1 MQLRLLGAVLY
12 YLGPTGRQGTVDLGP
27 CLASHKARARQAS
40 TCYTTVPM
48 GINAVDL
55 RVSPDIDFA
64 DATAKFAKDEE
75 IVCAGCGTEQTVLT
89 TAFSHRCQTCTA
101 RTRPADADAVG
112 SQRWML
118 GPQVGVWGGT
128 RTNQVAFRDHFISPL
143 MAHTVDL
150 IWFGAGTDATECSG
164 EDAEMKRCRVE
175 LRLRLQQCV
184 YLQDL
189 QGRGENAWVFTG
201 AASSGEDVSVPMV
214 WVGQREGFAN
224 SAAEL
229 AKPATS
235 APENAE
241 RLFDGD
247 FRAAAEATARGAL
260 GAGATA
266 KAVTAAATEALRE
279 RWSAMDGAARK
290 PYGDRRYAL
299 KVAQETER
307 AGHEQMVSLRDHH
320 TLLHAGS
327 TGAQAQAFVQARP
340 LLDACWQKGAKFV
353 DTFSRDWHGAAMVVA
368 GVSTLELCT
377 RGADSVLGWLSK
389 LVYSPIEVQCA
400 PETWVSIDL
409 AKLRLARTRS
419 KCGDFSAL
427 DAAQLEGGAWWLPH
441 VGCLDHGCVFEQQ
454 RLALESCSPG
464 ADCDRS
470 RYLAACMSR
479 ECSSNLFGLGWRA
492 VKKAK
497 GYAAG
502 HAVRTYARTGSE
514 LQPAPDGAA
523 PLGKRWLDS
532 KPRGAGGLAGPPP
545 QSGP

>member
-1 MQLRLLGAVLY
+1 
-12 YLGPTGRQGTVDLGP
+12 
-27 CLASHKARARQAS
+27 
-40 TCYTTVPM
+40 
-48 GINAVDL
+48 
-55 RVSPDIDFA
+55 
-64 DATAKFAKDEE
+64 
-75 IVCAGCGTEQTVLT
+75 
-89 TAFSHRCQTCTA
+89 
-101 RTRPADADAVG
+101 
-112 SQRWML
+112 
-118 GPQVGVWGGT
+118 
-128 RTNQVAFRDHFISPL
+128 
-143 MAHTVDL
+143 
-150 IWFGAGTDATECSG
+150 
-164 EDAEMKRCRVE
+164 MKRCRVE

-235 APENAE
+235 APADAE

-247 FRAAAEATARGAL
+247 CRAAAEATARGAL

-307 AGHEQMVSLRDHH
+307 ARHEQMVSLRDHH

-340 LLDACWQKGAKFV
+340 LLDACWQKGAQFV
-353 DTFSRDWHGAAMVVA
+353 DTFSRNWHGAAMVVA

-377 RGADSVLGWLSK
+377 RGPDSVLGWLSK
-389 LVYSPIEVQCA
+389 LVYSPIEVKCA

-427 DAAQLEGGAWWLPH
+427 DKYGHNARRRL
-441 VGCLDHGCVFEQQ
+441 VFLCE
-454 RLALESCSPG
+454 
-464 ADCDRS
+464 
-470 RYLAACMSR
+470 
-479 ECSSNLFGLGWRA
+479 N
-492 VKKAK
+492 
-497 GYAAG
+497 
-502 HAVRTYARTGSE
+502 
-514 LQPAPDGAA
+514 
-523 PLGKRWLDS
+523 
-532 KPRGAGGLAGPPP
+532 
-545 QSGP
+545 